1 MDKEFEPQEYVFIN
15 KKHVDLLRE
24 ISECGAEDPPS
35 YLCRNDYVLVE
46 VERELWERIQEAT
59 K

>member
-1 MDKEFEPQEYVFIN
+1 MNDFEPKEYVCID
-15 KKHVDLLRE
+15 KKYVELLRE
-24 ISECGAEDPPS
+24 IAECGAEDPPS

-46 VERELWERIQEAT
+46 VENELWKRIQEAT